1 MAFIFTLLLQNWKK
15 RWFVLTKT
23 TASQNL
29 ATLDLSYYSDPTK
42 KDKKGTVDLS
52 KIVTVNPLPNK
63 SKEHVFSIET
73 SDRKY
78 GFKAPD
84 IQTREIWVAK
94 LMEMCGK
101 GWCMFVVY
109 VSCCAP

>member
-1 MAFIFTLLLQNWKK
+1 MEILGAWLFISILLLQNWKK
-15 RWFVLTKT
+15 RWFVLAKT
-23 TASQNL
+23 TTSQNL
-29 ATLDLSYYSDPTK
+29 ATLDLSYYADPTK
-42 KDKKGTVDLS
+42 KDRKGTVDLS
-52 KIVTVNPLPNK
+52 KITTVNPLPSK

-94 LMEMCGK
+94 LMELCGK
-101 GWCMFVVY
+101 G
-109 VSCCAP
+109 

>member
-1 MAFIFTLLLQNWKK
+1 MAFHFTLLLQNWKK

-23 TASQNL
+23 TASQNS

-52 KIVTVNPLPNK
+52 KIATVNPLPSK

-94 LMEMCGK
+94 LMELCGK
-101 GWCMFVVY
+101 G
-109 VSCCAP
+109 